1 MCMPK
6 MEFLVAKQV
15 CMGNA
20 RISVAIQVDAN
31 GGTGTPTRRNALS
44 KFKRQKKNY
53 TSRGSFLAHLPVQAI
68 VVYITLTTGMYLADT

>member
-31 GGTGTPTRRNALS
+31 GGTGTPTQGNVLS
-44 KFKRQKKNY
+44 
-53 TSRGSFLAHLPVQAI
+53 T
-68 VVYITLTTGMYLADT
+68 